1 MPDTRLTKEF
11 TVSQEMLA
19 SRMGSGLLPVLATPI
34 VAAFFENT
42 AMEIAAGYLSDGET
56 TVGSK
61 ITVEHLAPT
70 APGCKVTV
78 TAELEEHEKRTFRFR
93 LEARDN
99 AGVVATGTHVR
110 VSVAGERFMKKAEE
124 RKNTVA
130 Q

>member
-34 VAAFFENT
+34 VAAFFENA
-42 AMEIAAGYLSDGET
+42 AMELAAGYLSEGET

-78 TAELEEHEKRTFRFR
+78 TAELEEHEKRIFRFR

-99 AGVVATGTHVR
+99 AGVVATGTHER
-110 VSVAGERFMKKAEE
+110 VSVKGDRFLQKAEE
-124 RKNTVA
+124 RKNAVA